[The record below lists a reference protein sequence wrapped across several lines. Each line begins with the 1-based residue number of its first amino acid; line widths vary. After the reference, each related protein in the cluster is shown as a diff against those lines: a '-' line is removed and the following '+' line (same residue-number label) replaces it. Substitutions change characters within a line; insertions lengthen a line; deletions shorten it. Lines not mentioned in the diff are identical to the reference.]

1 MESWTVSEKH
11 QSENRTQRLPLG
23 VELRHFRY
31 FLAVA
36 EELHFGRAA
45 ARLHIAQPPLSQAIR
60 KLEDELGVMLF
71 ERTSRHVALTD
82 AGRVLAGEARKVL
95 SDFEI
100 AVAETRRA
108 GGAGAVLRIGCIIHL
123 PVERLLRLLGA
134 LHERDPDS
142 PTQVRHLLGLEQ
154 VQELRSGSLDI
165 GIFDHAED
173 HSDLEYEPLFPGER
187 LAVFLPPDHLLGEK
201 QVVGPEDLKRE
212 KLVMFNRELNPALHK
227 RVIAGIEQAGYSFAG
242 IEEVGVQ
249 NVREIMLA
257 VAEGRGVAFG
267 PFSFRE
273 LTEAGTIVS
282 RRQIDPPAS
291 MPDTVIAWRA
301 NAPPQ
306 LRPKLEL
313 VREVARTLRGN
324 DGSGAAV

>member
-1 MESWTVSEKH
+1 M
-11 QSENRTQRLPLG
+11 QQPENRAQPLPIG

-60 KLEDELGVMLF
+60 KLEDEIGVRLF
-71 ERTSRHVALTD
+71 DRTSRHVALTD

-95 SDFEI
+95 SDVEV
-100 AVAETRRA
+100 AVAEVRRA
-108 GGAGAVLRIGCIIHL
+108 GGAGAVLRIGCIHHL
-123 PVERLLRLLGA
+123 PIERLLRLLGA
-134 LHERDPDS
+134 LHERDPGS

-165 GIFDHAED
+165 AIFDQAED
-173 HSDLEYEPLFPGER
+173 HADLEYEPLFPGER
-187 LAVFLPPDHLLGEK
+187 LAVFMPPDHPLAKK
-201 QVVGPEDLKRE
+201 QAVGPNDLTRE
-212 KLVMFNRELNPALHK
+212 KLVMFNREVNPALHK
-227 RVIAGIEQAGYSFAG
+227 RVIAGIEDAGYSFAG

-249 NVREIMLA
+249 NVRDIMLA

-273 LTEAGTIVS
+273 LTEAGTIVT
-282 RRQIDPPAS
+282 RRPIEPPVS
-291 MPDTVIAWRA
+291 MPDTVVAWRA
-301 NAPPQ
+301 NSPPQ
-306 LRPKLEL
+306 LGAKLEL

-324 DGSGAAV
+324 EGSGAAI